1 LGGAISAETLWACTT
16 CGFCEAACPIEL
28 EHLPRFY
35 RMRQHQVLIAG
46 DFPHELKKAFEA
58 WEVQGNAWGLPAEQR
73 GDWARGLGVPLIRSA
88 EDMVGIDWLFYVGS
102 AMSFDPRGQKIAR
115 AFVKVLQQAGVR
127 FGMLGALE
135 GSTGECARRLGNEM
149 LFQQLARALSARLTE
164 IGASRI
170 VTCDPHA
177 LNALRHELPAY
188 GLSAQVVHHSEMI
201 DLLLKEGRIGVKPQT
216 QRIIFHDPCYLGRH
230 NGQYEAP
237 RNVLKSLTGSMP
249 VEFEWSRERSQCC
262 GAGGGRMWLEESTG
276 RRMNILRVEQ
286 ALARSPAIIA
296 TACPYCAVM
305 MDDGLAAVAPGQAQA
320 QDIAELVAEALLPA
334 AAPLKLMPMG
344 DNDGP
349 KGIAA

>member
-1 LGGAISAETLWACTT
+1 
-16 CGFCEAACPIEL
+16 
-28 EHLPRFY
+28 
-35 RMRQHQVLIAG
+35 
-46 DFPHELKKAFEA
+46 
-58 WEVQGNAWGLPAEQR
+58 
-73 GDWARGLGVPLIRSA
+73 
-88 EDMVGIDWLFYVGS
+88 
-102 AMSFDPRGQKIAR
+102 
-115 AFVKVLQQAGVR
+115 
-127 FGMLGALE
+127 
-135 GSTGECARRLGNEM
+135 
-149 LFQQLARALSARLTE
+149 
-164 IGASRI
+164 
-170 VTCDPHA
+170 
-177 LNALRHELPAY
+177 
-188 GLSAQVVHHSEMI
+188 MI
-201 DLLLKEGRIGVKPQT
+201 DQLLKEGRIGFKPQT

-237 RNVLKSLTGSMP
+237 RNVLKNLTGSMP

-349 KGIAA
+349 KGIAG